1 MKKATFVIA
10 VYNDTATLNETINNL
25 LETVSLNDVDII
37 VVDDANTLNP
47 AEVDRAKDITIF
59 KNPERKG
66 VGYSLDFGIR
76 QAKTDVVLPMG
87 CDIRF
92 SGDWF
97 PRFYE
102 VIKTHPRAI
111 VSTVTAGLNGDRR
124 FIQGK
129 EIHYHGAHILFHV
142 TTKNNNRVLPFREYL
157 EAKWNNKL
165 QGELVQIG
173 VPLGAH
179 YGINKK
185 WFEKISPWGHHKV
198 WGTLEPVIALAS
210 YANGGRCLL
219 DLKTVTGHIF
229 KSASSSKPIHDLIYN
244 KLLTAY
250 LYLPEDMEREVFNW
264 AKGLKYHEKAFIN
277 FENEKPKL
285 KELRFLKDSLT
296 EEQLRRRIKPT
307 GILNG

>member
-59 KNPERKG
+59 KNPERRG

-97 PRFYE
+97 PRFYQ
-102 VIKTHPRAI
+102 VVKTHPRAI
-111 VSTVTAGLNGDRR
+111 VSTVTAGLNVDRR
-124 FIQGK
+124 FLQGK
-129 EIHYHGAHILFHV
+129 ENHYHGAHILFHV

-165 QGELVQIG
+165 QGELVPIG
-173 VPLGAH
+173 CVLGAF
-179 YGINKK
+179 YGANRSWWTKIRG
-185 WFEKISPWGHHKV
+185 FEGHV
-198 WGTLEPVIALAS
+198 TWGTLEPLVSLRS
-210 YANGGRCLL
+210 YINGGRCLL
-219 DLKTVTGHIF
+219 DLNTVTGHLF
-229 KSASSSKPIHDLIYN
+229 KSASSTKPIKDLIYN
-244 KLLTAY
+244 KLLVAY
-250 LYLPEDMEREVFNW
+250 TLLPEDMEKEVFDW
-264 AKGLKYHEKAFIN
+264 AKTLKYGDGALRL
-277 FENEKPKL
+277 FEQNKPL
-285 KELRFLKDSLT
+285 LDELRQVKNSLNDC
-296 EEQLRRRIKPT
+296 ELRRRIKPT
-307 GILNG
+307 GILNE